1 MGERSKYKGGMT
13 TSGIHPRRQTK
24 NEGKREK
31 TLEKRNDKR
40 EEKNSRKQGRTH
52 TFPNDI

>member
-24 NEGKREK
+24 NEGKRRWRREMKKEK
-31 TLEKRNDKR
+31 
-40 EEKNSRKQGRTH
+40 KNNSRTH